1 MKYLNLLFKILVD
14 VFIAILVIIT
24 ALFLYSKYIAKDKMP
39 NVFGY
44 SILKIVS
51 GSMEKNYSVND
62 CILIK
67 KQSNYEVNDV
77 VTYIDSY
84 GNFVTHRIVKIDGKS
99 IITKGDAN
107 NTEDEVFNKSKIQGR
122 VICKLPKIFS
132 LGNIIIG
139 FIIILTIYVI
149 KLIVKRL
156 IIEK

>member
-1 MKYLNLLFKILVD
+1 
-14 VFIAILVIIT
+14 
-24 ALFLYSKYIAKDKMP
+24 
-39 NVFGY
+39 
-44 SILKIVS
+44 
-51 GSMEKNYSVND
+51 MEPKYSVND
-62 CILIK
+62 RILIK
-67 KQSNYEVNDV
+67 KQSSYKINNV
-77 VTYIDSY
+77 VTYIDKY

-107 NTEDEVFNKSKIQGR
+107 NTEDEVFNESKIQGR

-132 LGNIIIG
+132 LGSIIIG